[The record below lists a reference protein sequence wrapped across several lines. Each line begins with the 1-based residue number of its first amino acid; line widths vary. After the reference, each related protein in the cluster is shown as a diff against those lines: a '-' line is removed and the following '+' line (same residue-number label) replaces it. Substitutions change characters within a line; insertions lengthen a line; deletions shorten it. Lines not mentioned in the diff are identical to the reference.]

1 MRNRSQSPPGIPD
14 LPPLPPLP
22 DLDCRNCGK
31 TFTPH
36 DPRQKYCRL
45 KCGVQY
51 HNRMATYNA
60 RKARIESRSKALANG

>member
-1 MRNRSQSPPGIPD
+1 ME
-14 LPPLPPLP
+14 
-22 DLDCRNCGK
+22 CRNCGK
-31 TFTPH
+31 SFTPH

-60 RKARIESRSKALANG
+60 RKARIEARSKALANG